1 MKLSILDNF
10 QSTRN
15 LSRKLLRL

>member
-15 LSRKLLRL
+15 LSRKLLR